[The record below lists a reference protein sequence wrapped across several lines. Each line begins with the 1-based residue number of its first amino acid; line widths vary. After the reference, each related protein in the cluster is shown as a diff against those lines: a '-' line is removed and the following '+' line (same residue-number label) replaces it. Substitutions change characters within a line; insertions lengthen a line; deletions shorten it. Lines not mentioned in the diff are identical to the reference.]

1 MPALPPPPPPHPPP
15 QSPPSAPP
23 EYKVYRSRKRLR
35 DRFGPMAG
43 NPLEALRK
51 RRGKSPKPIMPG
63 EKPAKPTWR
72 RVVKGVALA
81 GGAGDPVAIAA
92 VFISPQTPPGGAQER
107 KDAAS
112 PGGGGP

>member
-1 MPALPPPPPPHPPP
+1 MSDLPPPPPPHPPP

-35 DRFGPMAG
+35 DRFGPLAG

-51 RRGKSPKPIMPG
+51 RRGKSSNPIMPG

-72 RVVKGVALA
+72 RGVKWVARAVVAWIR
-81 GGAGDPVAIAA
+81 VAIAA
-92 VFISPQTPPGGAQER
+92 VFISAQT
-107 KDAAS
+107 S
-112 PGGGGP
+112 PGVS